1 MIFKIKSKH
10 YNPYF
15 FFGKLK
21 NYTET
26 YISIKM
32 DPKGR
37 IPPNITMT
45 RGSIN
50 HFFSGI
56 GLGTAFTRQG

>member
-1 MIFKIKSKH
+1 MFQNFIIYIK
-10 YNPYF
+10 NIILD
-15 FFGKLK
+15 KLK
-21 NYTET
+21 YYTAT